1 MTREEYLQRAE
12 AARQAGAMS
21 LVAYFERQAAEAEP
35 GPAPVEAP
43 VVGQAPPAPV
53 GIRSELEVPEPP
65 RVQPSIEVGPEP
77 RAQRDLPPFIGAQP
91 TPTAGDVARGRDIPS
106 SYDLERLAAERYRQY
121 VDYYT
126 GPTQGIPL
134 EEAERRAAAMVY
146 GPLGQAVDVEGTVSS
161 PATGLLGTL
170 LPFTRESRLVPGSP
184 GFVRDEEDGRVRPA
198 TSLELLVE
206 PMARQTVIQPEER
219 LEIQQARQRERATFL
234 EGLEASPLS
243 DEGIQEAYRRY
254 IEEEGPVIAGLLT
267 EPEVGGAAGPGRV
280 VETPTGAAFRYVFN
294 LFPTLLAAGI
304 RELPLTYEVVRDE
317 EGNLRPADP
326 GSLGYRIAAALQE
339 RYPDYMAQDRLL
351 PTEVLEQYPSGD
363 PRLAGPLL
371 GLNRMPRPFQ
381 PIETTAPTAF
391 DPEGRRTMETTG
403 RALVDLSQ
411 AQAAGRGLGDE
422 AASLPL
428 TAFPVDPLEEASP
441 AWYQY
446 VQHPWTGF
454 TLMEALLPTTGIR
467 AAAGG
472 LSRGAKAA
480 AGAARARG
488 ATRVADTLTAAAD
501 PLEYARARKTARRAL
516 LELDGV
522 APETAERVAGLD
534 AATVRSQAAA
544 IVADEIAGPAA
555 LDAAAAQ
562 ITAAGVDKLPRT
574 ALDALSGNPHVAK
587 ILDDLED
594 AQGMIDVAD
603 MSRRTQAW
611 RETWEAAEV
620 LRLVEGGAGVD
631 EVGRHLSQAIPGW
644 RAQDSVLLRL
654 VEANP
659 NPPELRRVLEAARM
673 SLGSAARSPS
683 PTLRRALALGDQVK
697 VLATRLGEAGAP
709 RGPLARRFLRALSA
723 YQATTD
729 EAVDMRRAVEALAR
743 GDVADV
749 GAELRGAGVTVEA
762 ATPDAVEHALRA
774 AIEEDVASTLLE
786 AVPDDLVLVA
796 RSLLVPRRALE
807 DGEVLRRV
815 RAGTDDLLRSS
826 QSVTPDGVVT
836 VYDDNMAVAEAYAR
850 AVSPL
855 YVRQSRTSRSA
866 LEALRSGSPLDLAQR
881 AEVEDA
887 IRAAV
892 YRSELER
899 AGVRVI
905 EPTTGGRQLE
915 RALVPRERRGGWR
928 DKLRAGADLVG
939 GFTPRPVRQ
948 AAEAVFPDTARRW
961 FKGADPDRTPAPLYR
976 VLSELQESIP
986 TIGDRFM
993 EEVATEAARAPN
1005 PEEGFN
1011 VVLERRQ
1018 ARTVSQVFR
1027 ELEDEVEQLQ
1037 AAGMSEADAWFQV
1050 GYQARESYQSGL
1062 GIYRVQRPRNADELA
1077 ELQRTTRDAV
1087 SARPLRQS
1095 WESILRSFFGS
1106 VYDAGVAPHLE
1117 EVILRPDVASL
1128 PADARQAAAGLG
1140 SSYRPVTTGDLREV
1154 LELLRQR
1161 APDTLRDRGVFAV
1174 DIPAG
1179 VRALFKRKAG
1189 GPLQAFLRDDLFRTL
1204 STWALE
1210 SDRGRHVR
1218 RAMDELLDTH
1228 PELRVDLS
1236 PGLRTQFTT
1245 LYPTDAG
1252 NLSTLGRSAVLNR
1265 LGDAIEAAGMEP
1277 DEYRA
1282 ALLDLENLMLRA
1294 QDPTDPLFAMFD
1306 TLAERLVVNL
1316 SPSQR
1321 AGLVDELLRESVAQ
1335 QTLYPDVGQIY
1346 SRTLGQAEALQKQAT
1361 YERVARIIDAA
1372 TVRDFPELPPDLRFE
1387 DLLDYVDPGGA
1398 GTQRVHHLKA
1408 ATVLRDVAATA
1419 RMDAPISR
1427 VSDELRRILGRIR
1440 GAEEGARQAGLEV
1453 ERFNAVDALANAYM
1467 DSVLGLQ
1474 GQGLL
1479 EGPRLEVANQLRA
1492 YGLSGLATMDSGAG
1506 DYLIRAA
1513 NALDPTDRRLL
1524 VYGPE
1529 AVEAVRS
1536 LRSAAESGKLRQTL
1550 DELLKARGKTA
1561 RSAGAM
1567 ALGVLDHALAMPRTV
1582 AATGALAMG
1591 FAYVF
1596 PFADEEGPGL
1606 PVVVP
1611 MPNTRYLGMN
1621 LLTAPLIMLTTLGAG
1636 RMVRTLAESTG
1647 GRTLV
1652 DAVTPRPRAQH
1663 VFTAADGRRWTWGEL
1678 SDAMDSANIHYSRAD
1693 VEWSSGT
1700 AREMQRA
1707 ARLTAEGAPVGMA
1720 RTVARHLDP
1729 RSVNPFMSLATAT
1742 DGYFRRNAFAS
1753 ALREGYS
1760 IQEAAGLARN
1770 AVLDYGAVPG
1780 FIKQYVNRY
1789 VLFATFRMAMLDA
1802 LAGSLARDP
1811 STFTRTMRLQMR
1823 QQQAANAWLYGPDY
1837 TKVRAWAFPGPEI
1850 EGTATAFYG
1859 PANPAAEQAND
1870 VLNVLAYLAQAD
1882 RPGRL
1887 QEAIRDERL
1896 IPAADVLLARPSSR
1910 VGPQGYMDP
1919 SYIAYM
1925 QYHDA
1930 WFGTGLWP
1938 WFRDH
1943 FQLEAIPEGRKYPG
1957 AETADYGRQYRFGT
1971 PEKAVEFE
1979 KLKSQAFIMAGRRAV
1994 EDGAKVGQSIQPPLG
2009 FDPKRRG
2016 LANPLLFIAGA
2027 ETPMKGR
2034 APEEL
2039 VGRSLQTA
2047 ERRIPKAPAE

>member
-1 MTREEYLQRAE
+1 MTRQEYLQRAE
-12 AARQAGAMS
+12 EARATGAMA
-21 LVAYFERQAAEAEP
+21 LVEYFERQAALAEP
-35 GPAPVEAP
+35 GPEAVEAP
-43 VVGQAPPAPV
+43 VVGQAPAAPV
-53 GIRSELEVPEPP
+53 GFQSDLEVPEPP
-65 RVQPSIEVGPEP
+65 RVQPAIEVGPEP

-91 TPTAGDVARGRDIPS
+91 TPTAQDRARGRDIPS
-106 SYDLERLAAERYRQY
+106 SYDLERLAAERYRQF

-134 EEAERRAAAMVY
+134 EEAERRASAMVY

-161 PATGLLGTL
+161 PTTGLLGTL

-184 GFVRDEEDGRVRPA
+184 GFVRDEETGDVRPA
-198 TSLELLVE
+198 TTLELLVE
-206 PMARQTVIQPEER
+206 PMARQTVVQPEER
-219 LEIQQARQRERATFL
+219 QEIQEQRQEARAEFM
-234 EGLEASPLS
+234 ESLEASPLS
-243 DEGIQEAYRRY
+243 DVGVQERYRQY
-254 IEEEGPVIAGLLT
+254 LEEEGPVIAGLLT

-280 VETPTGAAFRYVFN
+280 VETPTGAAFRYVLN
-294 LFPTLLAAGI
+294 ILPTLVSAGI
-304 RELPLTYEVVRDE
+304 RETPLTYEVVRDE
-317 EGNLRPADP
+317 DGNLRPADP
-326 GSLGYRIAAALQE
+326 ESLGYRIAATLQQQF
-339 RYPDYMAQDRLL
+339 PDYMKQDRLL
-351 PTEVLEQYPSGD
+351 PTELLEEYPSGD
-363 PRLAGPLL
+363 PRLASALL
-371 GLNRMPRPFQ
+371 GLNRLPRPFQ

-391 DPEGRRTMETTG
+391 DPEGRRTIETTG
-403 RALVDLSQ
+403 RFLVDLSQ
-411 AQAAGRGLGDE
+411 SQAVGRGLGDM

-428 TAFPVDPLEEASP
+428 TAFPVDPLEERDTK
-441 AWYQY
+441 WYEY
-446 VQHPWTGF
+446 AQHPF
-454 TLMEALLPTTGIR
+454 TAFTVMEALLPTTGARTVGKGLARGAQAGAR
-467 AAAGG
+467 AA
-472 LSRGAKAA
+472 RG
-480 AGAARARG
+480 RG
-488 ATRVADTLTAAAD
+488 ATRLADTLTVASN
-501 PLEYARARKTARRAL
+501 PLEYARAQKTARRAL

-522 APETAERVAGLD
+522 APEAAERISGLD
-534 AATVRSQAAA
+534 AATVRAQAAA
-544 IVADEIAGPAA
+544 VVADEVAGPAA
-555 LDAAAAQ
+555 LDTAAAQ
-562 ITAAGVDKLPRT
+562 LRANGVATVPRA
-574 ALDALSGNPHVAK
+574 ALDALTGNPHVAK

-594 AQGMIDVAD
+594 ASGMIDVAD
-603 MSRRTQAW
+603 MGRRTQAW

-620 LRLVEGGAGVD
+620 LRLVEGGAD
-631 EVGRHLSQAIPGW
+631 APAIARHLEQAIPGW
-644 RAQDSVLLRL
+644 NAGESVILRL
-654 VEANP
+654 VAANP
-659 NPPELRRVLEAARM
+659 DPRDLRRVLEAARM
-673 SLGSAARSPS
+673 SLGSAARAPS
-683 PTLRRALALGDQVK
+683 PTLRRALALADQVK
-697 VLATRLGEAGAP
+697 VLATRAGEAGAP
-709 RGPLARRFLRALSA
+709 RGPLARRFLRALTA
-723 YQATTD
+723 YNRRQ
-729 EAVDMRRAVEALAR
+729 VDTRRAVEALAR
-743 GDVADV
+743 TDVEDVA
-749 GAELRGAGVTVEA
+749 GELRAAGVTLEGA
-762 ATPDAVEHALRA
+762 SPDAVEFALRS
-774 AIEEDVASTLLE
+774 AIGEDVASTLLD
-786 AVPDDLVLVA
+786 AVPDDMVLVA
-796 RSLLVPRRALE
+796 RSLLVPRAALE
-807 DGEVLRRV
+807 DGDVLRV
-815 RAGTDDLLRSS
+815 VGAASDDILKSS
-826 QSVTPDGVVT
+826 QAVTPDGVVT
-836 VYDDNMAVAEAYAR
+836 TYLDNIGVAEAYANS
-850 AVSPL
+850 VSPL
-855 YVRQSRTSRSA
+855 YIRQSRTARQA
-866 LEALRSGSPLDLAQR
+866 LEALRSGTPLDMAQR
-881 AEVEDA
+881 AEVEDS
-887 IRAAV
+887 IRAAL
-892 YRSELER
+892 YRLVLEAR
-899 AGVRVI
+899 GVTVL
-905 EPTTGGRQLE
+905 EPTTGGRQLQ
-915 RALVPRERRGGWR
+915 RALVPRERRGGFR
-928 DKLRAGADLVG
+928 DALRAGADLVG
-939 GFTPRPVRQ
+939 GFTPRPVRR
-948 AAEAVFPDTARRW
+948 AAEAVFPDSARRW

-976 VLSELQESIP
+976 ALSELRETIP
-986 TIGDRFM
+986 TVGDRFM
-993 EEVATEAARAPN
+993 EELATEAKRAPN

-1027 ELEDEVEQLQ
+1027 ELEDEVAQLQ

-1050 GYQARESYQSGL
+1050 GYQARESYQAGR
-1062 GIYRVQRPRNADELA
+1062 GIYRVQRPRNAEELA
-1077 ELQRTTRDAV
+1077 ELQRLTRDAV
-1087 SARPLRQS
+1087 SARPYRQS

-1106 VYDAGVAPHLE
+1106 VYDAGVAPHLD
-1117 EVILRPDVASL
+1117 EVILRPEVARL
-1128 PADARQAAAGLG
+1128 DAAGRQAAAGLG
-1140 SSYRPVTTGDLREV
+1140 SSYRPITTGDLRDV

-1179 VRALFKRKAG
+1179 VRALFARKAS

-1245 LYPTDAG
+1245 LYPSDAG
-1252 NLSTLGRSAVLNR
+1252 NLSTLGRSTVIER
-1265 LGDAIEAAGMEP
+1265 LREAIEASDMEP
-1277 DEYRA
+1277 EAYRA
-1282 ALLDLENLMLRA
+1282 ALLDLEALRIRSL
-1294 QDPTDPLFAMFD
+1294 DPTDPLFSMFD
-1306 TLAERLVVNL
+1306 TLAQRLVVNL

-1335 QTLYPDVGQIY
+1335 QTLYPDVGEIY

-1361 YERVARIIDAA
+1361 YERVGRILDAA
-1372 TVRDFPELPPDLRFE
+1372 TVRDFPDLPPDLRFD
-1387 DLLDYVDPGGA
+1387 DLMDYVDPGGA

-1408 ATVLRDVAATA
+1408 ATVIRDVAARA
-1419 RMDAPISR
+1419 RMDEPVSR

-1440 GAEEGARQAGLEV
+1440 GAEQEARQAGLEV

-1467 DSVLGLQ
+1467 DGILGLQ
-1474 GQGLL
+1474 GRGLL

-1492 YGLSGLATMDSGAG
+1492 YGLTGLATMDSGAG

-1529 AVEAVRS
+1529 AVETVRS

-1567 ALGVLDHALAMPRTV
+1567 ALGVLDHALSMPRTV

-1606 PVVVP
+1606 PFVVP

-1636 RMVRTLAESTG
+1636 RTLRTLTDTTG
-1647 GRTLV
+1647 ARTLV
-1652 DAVTPRPRAQH
+1652 DAITPRSRTET

-1678 SDAMDSANIHYSRAD
+1678 SDAMDTANIHYSRAD
-1693 VEWSSGT
+1693 VEWSTKT

-1780 FIKQYVNRY
+1780 FVKQYVNRY

-1802 LAGSLARDP
+1802 LAEGLARDA
-1811 STFTRTMRLQMR
+1811 STFTRVMRLQMR

-1850 EGTATAFYG
+1850 EGTATGFYG

-1919 SYIAYM
+1919 SYISYM

-1930 WFGTGLWP
+1930 WFGTGMWP

-1943 FQLEAIPEGRKYPG
+1943 FQLEALPEGRKYPG

-1994 EDGAKVGQSIQPPLG
+1994 EDGAKIGQSIQAPLG

-2039 VGRSLQTA
+2039 VGRALETA
-2047 ERRIPKAPAE
+2047 ERRIPQAPRQ